1 MVNVHP
7 PRATTDCPDA
17 DRARFR
23 VLLTEDRTH
32 SSAHWSRQLPRLMQ
46 PLGVEAIIA
55 AHAQQALDALDDG
68 PLDAAV
74 VDLAT
79 PRAPGKPSPADD
91 PGGLYLLNALAR
103 HRRKPPVI
111 VVDSRVVTPA
121 QVHRAL
127 QQALRLGAF
136 SVLRR
141 PVELEQLLVAIQR
154 LIDRHFQGHWPGGQP
169 SPSNFQPPFNQ
180 EQQQ

>member
-7 PRATTDCPDA
+7 PRAHADAPDT

-23 VLLTEDRTH
+23 VLLTEDRAH
-32 SSAHWSRQLPRLMQ
+32 STAHWSRQLPRLMR
-46 PLGVEAIIA
+46 PLGVEAIVA
-55 AHAQQALDALDDG
+55 EHAQQALDALDDG

-79 PRAPGKPSPADD
+79 PRAPGKPSTSDD

-103 HRRKPPVI
+103 HRTRPPVI
-111 VVDSRVVTPA
+111 VVDSRIVTPA

-127 QQALRLGAF
+127 QHALRLGAF
-136 SVLRR
+136 SVVRR
-141 PVELEQLLVAIQR
+141 PVELEQLLAVIQR
-154 LIDRHFQGHWPGGQP
+154 LIDRHFEGHWPGGRP
-169 SPSNFQPPFNQ
+169 ASSNFQPPLS
-180 EQQQ
+180 